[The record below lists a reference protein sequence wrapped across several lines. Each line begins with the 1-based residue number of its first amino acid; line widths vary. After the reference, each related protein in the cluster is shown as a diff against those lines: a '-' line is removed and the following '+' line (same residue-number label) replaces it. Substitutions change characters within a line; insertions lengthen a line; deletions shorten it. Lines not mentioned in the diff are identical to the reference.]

1 MKNTK
6 GYCANNDRYGNVRSW
21 TGGELGARVETS
33 ALACAVIACELDE
46 SERARIYLQDMRTS
60 KHTLGSMVTAG
71 RVLGGGTA
79 MAKSMVMR
87 TAVIAL
93 AVLLARAGLS
103 PLPANHN
110 TFPRTTNNSHYSVTD
125 HVLTS

>member
-71 RVLGGGTA
+71 RVLGGGYGNGQVYGDADCGDSTGSTVG
-79 MAKSMVMR
+79 K
-87 TAVIAL
+87 
-93 AVLLARAGLS
+93 GG
-103 PLPANHN
+103 
-110 TFPRTTNNSHYSVTD
+110 TFPTTSQSQHFPT
-125 HVLTS
+125 HH